1 MNHNDI
7 LKFLTCLFCGSDDM
21 PNKVFLNTQDY
32 TVLMDENRVLK
43 DNIATLQQQNEQLKA
58 SNDQAQARRLSERTN
73 DEK

>member
-21 PNKVFLNTQDY
+21 PDKVFLNTQDY
-32 TVLMDENRVLK
+32 TMLMDENRVLK

-58 SNDQAQARRLSERTN
+58 SNAEMSYRRGQRR
-73 DEK
+73 